1 MSHAIKM
8 GIIWSIIYIII
19 ELTLI
24 AFNLHREPIS
34 RFIGFGSNTLCL
46 LLAIG
51 VSIVK
56 NFKKFK
62 HQGLSLV
69 SDLKTGIKTGI
80 VYALIIS
87 SFLFSYYK
95 WIDPG
100 YQESVKQQFHTFA
113 ESQKF
118 EEEANDAKKN
128 DHGLASL
135 SEKDLRDNAQINI
148 DQMLSIKTVFPMSLM
163 ALLMLSILYSFLITG
178 FNRLVLAKLG

>member
-1 MSHAIKM
+1 MSHAVKM
-8 GIIWSIIYIII
+8 GIIWAIIYIII

-24 AFNLHREPIS
+24 TLDLHRNPMA

-51 VSIVK
+51 ISIVK

-69 SDLKTGIKTGI
+69 SDLKTGIKTGV

-100 YQESVKQQFHTFA
+100 YQE
-113 ESQKF
+113 F
-118 EEEANDAKKN
+118 EEDAIDAKKI
-128 DHGLASL
+128 DKGLSSL

-163 ALLMLSILYSFLITG
+163 ALLMLSILYSFLITA
-178 FNRLVLAKLG
+178 FNRMVLAKLD

>member
-1 MSHAIKM
+1 MSHAVKM
-8 GIIWSIIYIII
+8 GIIWAIIYIII

-24 AFNLHREPIS
+24 TFNLHRNPMS

-51 VSIVK
+51 ISIVK

-69 SDLKTGIKTGI
+69 SDLKTGITTGV

-100 YQESVKQQFHTFA
+100 YQESVKQQFHDFA
-113 ESQKF
+113 DSQEF
-118 EEEANDAKKN
+118 EEDAIDAKKI
-128 DHGLASL
+128 DKALSSL

-148 DQMLSIKTVFPMSLM
+148 DEMLSLKTVFPMSLM
-163 ALLMLSILYSFLITG
+163 ALLMLSILYSFLVTA
-178 FNRLVLAKLG
+178 FNRMVLAKLG